1 MEWIEHL
8 ELGLSNIAKLA
19 KLCIEAISIF
29 CVILGI
35 LQTGRLAIS
44 TNTHSFNHLRLYFG
58 MWLQLALELQLGAD
72 ILATTVAPTLEA
84 LYKLAI
90 VAVIRTFLN
99 YFLNRE
105 FAEQLTTSR
114 INSSPAKEIGDLP
127 ERSPI

>member
-8 ELGLSNIAKLA
+8 ELGLGSIAKLA
-19 KLCIEAISIF
+19 KLGIEAISIF

-35 LQTGRLAIS
+35 LQTGRMAIAR
-44 TNTHSFNHLRLYFG
+44 NALSFNYLRLHFG

-105 FAEQLTTSR
+105 FAEQ
-114 INSSPAKEIGDLP
+114 SPESIQLL
-127 ERSPI
+127 RNR

>member
-29 CVILGI
+29 CVILGM
-35 LQTGRLAIS
+35 LQTGRMAIS
-44 TNTHSFNHLRLYFG
+44 RNAQSFNHLRLHFG

-90 VAVIRTFLN
+90 VALIRTFLN

-105 FAEQLTTSR
+105 FAEQLTISR
-114 INSSPAKEIGDLP
+114 INSFPTKEIG
-127 ERSPI
+127 I